1 MLDTNGDALV
11 PLGDLFLMFPPPR
24 VLTIVTVC
32 KEAERK
38 QRKEMAKGDESKHGK
53 ANELGKNERLGLNA
67 SRLGISRDV
76 QIRQLLL
83 GNLKS

>member
-1 MLDTNGDALV
+1 
-11 PLGDLFLMFPPPR
+11 
-24 VLTIVTVC
+24 
-32 KEAERK
+32 
-38 QRKEMAKGDESKHGK
+38 MAKRDESKHGNT
-53 ANELGKNERLGLNA
+53 NELGKNERLGLNA

>member
-1 MLDTNGDALV
+1 
-11 PLGDLFLMFPPPR
+11 
-24 VLTIVTVC
+24 
-32 KEAERK
+32 
-38 QRKEMAKGDESKHGK
+38 MAKRDESKHGK
-53 ANELGKNERLGLNA
+53 ANELGKNEILGLNG